1 MNVPGGNVRA
11 LVLNMPS
18 NLADLI
24 FFLKVRKK
32 GLWKY
37 RSILHNGAIF
47 NRAKELKVE
56 DHEAK
61 ELRVLF

>member
-1 MNVPGGNVRA
+1 MA
-11 LVLNMPS
+11 S

-37 RSILHNGAIF
+37 RTILHNGAIF